1 MSFRSYC
8 FHYRVMLTG
17 GNNNNAK
24 GQTTAKIYNIGTSG
38 WSNARAMNQKR
49 LFHGCASVT
58 LDDGS
63 VMGVLYGR
71 YVNSMMKS
79 NFLALRLASGLSG
92 QDTFFPFDSSER
104 TLLSDLIM
112 LAMA

>member
-1 MSFRSYC
+1 MSSGKTLVSGGKAPEFNSRLPQMPSPQNTERGKHSSGLWFC
-8 FHYRVMLTG
+8 ISSVIQRV
-17 GNNNNAK
+17 
-24 GQTTAKIYNIGTSG
+24 I
-38 WSNARAMNQKR
+38 
-49 LFHGCASVT
+49 
-58 LDDGS
+58 
-63 VMGVLYGR
+63 LYGR